1 MSNLPLPQF
10 YAQTLGRI
18 APIIDDTISSSDPSV
33 QSTLSSAL
41 NDLHLIGR
49 MMTSLGVF
57 SENEGVE
64 EIGDGELRFMSL
76 GWVVG
81 ECEGKLGLQGRD
93 DRMKALKKSE
103 VSHLIVFECWMLMKG
118 GIWTVPGSTDFL
130 WCLDRGGE
138 AGK

>member
-10 YAQTLGRI
+10 FAQTLTRV
-18 APIIDDTISSSDPSV
+18 APIIDDTLSSSDPSV

-57 SENEGVE
+57 SENEGVD

-93 DRMKALKKSE
+93 DRMKALKRSE
-103 VSHLIVFECWMLMKG
+103 VSQLLFEGNELIAG
-118 GIWTVPGSTDFL
+118 GIWTVLGPVDFL
-130 WCLDRGGE
+130 WGLDRGGE